1 MPAPIKR
8 REPLLTVAETTE
20 ILKCSERTVRRAIAN
35 DDLRAMK
42 FNSLVRIDPR
52 DLEDFIRDHRNQ

>member
-8 REPLLTVAETTE
+8 LEPLLTVAETAE

>member
-8 REPLLTVAETTE
+8 LEPLLTVAETAE

-52 DLEDFIRDHRNQ
+52 DLEDFIRDLRNQ

>member
-1 MPAPIKR
+1 
-8 REPLLTVAETTE
+8 
-20 ILKCSERTVRRAIAN
+20 VRRAIAN

>member
-8 REPLLTVAETTE
+8 LEPLLTLAETAE

-52 DLEDFIRDHRNQ
+52 DLEDFIRDLRNQ